1 MDRQKV
7 GNFAGKPKMA
17 SETIEDYQ
25 VLNLLGKGGFA
36 CVYRARSNKTG
47 QEVAIKM
54 IDKKLMK
61 AAGMVARVKKEVEI
75 HSRLKHP
82 SILELYNYFE
92 DSNYVYLVLEMC
104 HNGEF
109 QRYLRTESRV
119 LTEAE
124 ARKVM
129 LQVVEGMLYLHSHGI
144 LHRDLT
150 LSNLLLTRD
159 MNTKI
164 ADFGLATQLN
174 EPEEKHFTMCGTPN
188 YISPEVAMRVAHGL
202 ETDVWSLG
210 CMLYTMLVGQ
220 PPFDTDAVR
229 STLNRVIQAEFELP
243 ADLSPEARDLIQCLL
258 RKNPKHRLHLR
269 DVLSHPFMTKKS
281 LTTRKI
287 AQMPEMSID
296 SGRGTIA
303 TVASTRSSASTQP
316 RPLPAFPIKELQS
329 QISEDEE
336 GSRCSGDGEKGSYQ
350 WSGSSHSRT
359 HHSQRIP
366 PSPPVRERDG
376 LQEESTQKAS
386 RGIAAQHR
394 HGHDSI
400 RKFPSQDS
408 NLDKH
413 GKYEAVHRAGQFD
426 PQRYQERP
434 DTPSSTSWSFSASS
448 VHSNSNAR
456 VPASPGGDAT
466 NHYKEAHGH
475 YNFVRQH
482 SQSQTGQGYES
493 GFSSQEEFSLQATR
507 RTLNF
512 EAESRQNSI
521 HEKQAAS
528 VGGGGGNHTPS
539 QSQQSQKVFH
549 TQELLNKVHAY
560 LGQCQSP
567 LPAKGAK
574 CSSEPKAPVAGAS
587 MEFGTPEQ
595 VRKVCLTEQEVRQCV
610 RADSM
615 DNLSSPRSSS
625 DDDKDTQKSGR
636 GDAAANGDGREEA
649 ERPSEPLSTERLR
662 PIRQKTKNAVVNI
675 LESGEVCLEF
685 VKNKGK
691 EQRVVEVFSISSD
704 GKQVT
709 VFHPGD
715 GGRGVAIGDVPP
727 APPSSCKTF
736 TFKSLPDKY
745 LKKYQ
750 YAARFVSLVRS
761 KTPKVTLY
769 TERAKCMLM
778 ENSPAADF
786 EAVFYDGAK
795 VSVTSKGVRIAEKT
809 GTSLMLDS
817 AQSSLRLCRDTQEI
831 VDYTEKCRQQCSQ
844 LESVIATV
852 QGNGLLK
859 EQLFP
864 VIVGRRPSSSAGDS
878 SKSNSDKESSDD
890 SHDVHQPLPV
900 KSPPVM
906 PSFNGTLVSTV
917 TETDAGRAL
926 QGNCTLDNTL
936 LSTVTTT
943 STSSDNSVL
952 TAGATSAHEV
962 MRHIFVPGI
971 GWASQLGNGEIWVKF
986 LDGTQLGMKSSATT
1000 ITFIDVTGNVTKY
1013 QKSQMLPDV
1022 VKIKLEKL
1030 PIVLESL
1037 RTRTSP
1043 GSTVSASSIR

>member
-1 MDRQKV
+1 MDRQKG
-7 GNFAGKPKMA
+7 GNLPGKPRT
-17 SETIEDYQ
+17 SGENIEDYQ

-92 DSNYVYLVLEMC
+92 DTNYVYLVLEMC

-129 LQVVEGMLYLHSHGI
+129 RQVVEGMLYLHSHGI

-164 ADFGLATQLN
+164 ADFGLATQLT

-188 YISPEVAMRVAHGL
+188 YISPEVAMRLAHGL
-202 ETDVWSLG
+202 EADVWSLG

-229 STLNRVIQAEFELP
+229 STLNRVIQAEYDLP
-243 ADLSPEARDLIQCLL
+243 SDLSTEARDLIQCLL
-258 RKNPKHRLHLR
+258 RKNPKQRLQLR
-269 DVLSHPFMTKKS
+269 DVLSHPFMMKKS

-303 TVASTRSSASTQP
+303 TVASSRSSTQA
-316 RPLPAFPIKELQS
+316 RPVPAFPIKELQS
-329 QISEDEE
+329 QISEDDE
-336 GSRCSGDGEKGSYQ
+336 GSRCSGDGERGSSLQ
-350 WSGSSHSRT
+350 WSGSGHSVSRPG
-359 HHSQRIP
+359 HRVP
-366 PSPPVRERDG
+366 PSPPIRERDS
-376 LQEESTQKAS
+376 LQDAENIQRSA
-386 RGIAAQHR
+386 RGVVGQAR
-394 HGHDSI
+394 HGLESL
-400 RKFPSQDS
+400 RQVPSHDS
-408 NLDKH
+408 NLDRK
-413 GKYEAVHRAGQFD
+413 GKSEGAHRGAQFD
-426 PQRYQERP
+426 PQRYQEHP
-434 DTPSSTSWSFSASS
+434 DTQSSSSWSFSASS
-448 VHSNSNAR
+448 VHSNSN
-456 VPASPGGDAT
+456 VPALASSGGDAFS
-466 NHYKEAHGH
+466 HSCKDGHGAL
-475 YNFVRQH
+475 NFVRQH
-482 SQSQTGQGYES
+482 SQTAQGYES
-493 GFSSQEEFSLQATR
+493 GFSSQEEFSLQATK
-507 RTLNF
+507 RTLDF
-512 EAESRQNSI
+512 ETESQQNSM
-521 HEKQAAS
+521 HEKPLH
-528 VGGGGGNHTPS
+528 GGSAS
-539 QSQQSQKVFH
+539 QSQQGFH

-567 LPAKGAK
+567 VSGGSARS
-574 CSSEPKAPVAGAS
+574 CSGQGSHRTPVAGAS
-587 MEFGTPEQ
+587 VEFGTPEH
-595 VRKVCLTEQEVRQCV
+595 VRRIRLTEQEVRQCV
-610 RADSM
+610 RADSV
-615 DNLSSPRSSS
+615 DNLSSPRSSEG
-625 DDDKDTQKSGR
+625 DK
-636 GDAAANGDGREEA
+636 REAGKTGHSHGEGVGK
-649 ERPSEPLSTERLR
+649 EETEKPEEPLTTERLR

-675 LESGEVCLEF
+675 LETGGVCLEF
-685 VKNKGK
+685 IKNKGK

-704 GKQVT
+704 GQQIT
-709 VFHPGD
+709 VFHPGE
-715 GGRGVAIGDVPP
+715 GGRGVAVGDSPPLPP
-727 APPSSCKTF
+727 ASSKNF

-745 LKKYQ
+745 FKKYQ

-761 KTPKVTLY
+761 KTPKVTMY

-778 ENSPAADF
+778 ENSPASDF
-786 EAVFYDGAK
+786 DVVFYDGAK
-795 VSVTSKGVRIAEKT
+795 VSVTSKGIRVIEKT

-817 AQSSLRLCRDTQEI
+817 AHASQRLCNDTQEL

-844 LESVIATV
+844 LESVISAV
-852 QGNGLLK
+852 QGNGLLR

-864 VIVGRRPSSSAGDS
+864 VIVGRRPGASAGDA
-878 SKSNSDKESSDD
+878 SKSSSEKGSSDD
-890 SHDVHQPLPV
+890 DSKAYKSLPV

-906 PSFNGTLVSTV
+906 PSFNGTLTSTM
-917 TETDAGRAL
+917 TEANVGPAL
-926 QGNCTLDNTL
+926 YSNTTLDNTL
-936 LSTVTTT
+936 LSNVTAT
-943 STSSDNSVL
+943 STSSDNSL
-952 TAGATSAHEV
+952 TAAATAHDV

-986 LDGTQLGMKSSATT
+986 LDGTQLGMKFSATT
-1000 ITFIDVTGNVTKY
+1000 VTYIDAAGKVTKF

-1022 VKIKLEKL
+1022 VKSKLEKL
-1030 PIVLESL
+1030 PVVLESL
-1037 RTRTSP
+1037 RTHTSP
-1043 GSTVSASSIR
+1043 GSSISASSVR